1 MGFLAETF
9 VSDIQINIHIRPLK
23 NWLYKTAKTG
33 PINLSICHDIL
44 HISTIYLQYYC
55 IKCLAPLD
63 YLSVKPRHLI
73 IFMKG
78 NL

>member
-9 VSDIQINIHIRPLK
+9 VGDIQINIHIRPLK
-23 NWLYKTAKTG
+23 NWPYKTAKTG

-55 IKCLAPLD
+55 IKCPTHYTIYTLN
-63 YLSVKPRHLI
+63 HGI
-73 IFMKG
+73 
-78 NL
+78 